1 MGGYFEAHR
10 LAIGKSRLGRASG
23 GFVSPGKEKKPI
35 LMKEERRTTFTR
47 PRGFFVSECI
57 RALCVSPRERRSL
70 SRFNCK
76 FLLPDLLANCSTEP
90 VKPLPLR
97 APVINTEFL
106 TKIIYSLKIIF
117 IFFSFFFL
125 SYITVFFLF
134 DSGIMVDMDCTS
146 NEKEVMLKRS
156 LLQKPTLERD
166 VMNFNY
172 DAAAFPWD

>member
-1 MGGYFEAHR
+1 MRSIEITSSRMLTSFLERLFGNRRNYFYRLGWRGHGRLAGGYFEAHR

-76 FLLPDLLANCSTEP
+76 FLLPDLLANCSTEL

-117 IFFSFFFL
+117 IFFSFFF
-125 SYITVFFLF
+125 
-134 DSGIMVDMDCTS
+134 
-146 NEKEVMLKRS
+146 
-156 LLQKPTLERD
+156 
-166 VMNFNY
+166 
-172 DAAAFPWD
+172 